1 MKGFFYI
8 SKMDKIVIAIDG
20 LSACG
25 KSTLAK
31 DIARKLDYLYID
43 SGAMYRAVTLYAV
56 ENTIALDKL
65 PEKLDEIKITFDVKD
80 DKQVVLLN
88 GKDVTLA
95 IRSRAVNELV
105 SPVAAISSV
114 RSFLVAQQQ
123 KYGEQKAIVMDGRDI
138 GTVVFPDAEMKFF
151 ISADLDIRTER
162 RTSELAELGKKLSR
176 EEIQEN
182 LKLRDHIDSTRDD
195 SPLKKAE
202 DAIEINNSELSKE
215 EQLELC
221 LKYVAA
227 RAGNSE

>member
-1 MKGFFYI
+1 M
-8 SKMDKIVIAIDG
+8 MDKIVIAIDG

-31 DIARKLDYLYID
+31 DIAKKLDYLYID

-56 ENTIALDKL
+56 ENNIAVDKL
-65 PEKLDEIKITFDVKD
+65 PEKLDEINITFGFKD

-88 GKDVTLA
+88 GKDVTLD

-123 KYGEQKAIVMDGRDI
+123 AYGEQKAIVMDGRDI

-151 ISADLDIRTER
+151 ISADLDIRTDR
-162 RTSELAELGKKLSR
+162 RTSELAEIGKKLSR

-202 DAIEINNSELSKE
+202 DAIEINNSELSKT

-221 LKYVAA
+221 LKYVSN
-227 RAGNSE
+227 RKSNV

>member
-1 MKGFFYI
+1 
-8 SKMDKIVIAIDG
+8 MDKIVIAIDG

-123 KYGEQKAIVMDGRDI
+123 AYGEQKAIVMDGRDI

-151 ISADLDIRTER
+151 ISADLDIRTDR
-162 RTSELAELGKKLSR
+162 RTSELAEIGKKLSR

-202 DAIEINNSELSKE
+202 DAIEINNSELSKT

-221 LKYVAA
+221 LKYVSN
-227 RAGNSE
+227 RKSNV